1 MEVLRWSKIMFAVA
15 YVVLIAGVF
24 LALGGSAYAASATS
38 PPSNQ
43 EECDVNNSASDQ
55 YCEETSVPE
64 VPTTPGGAP
73 AEDTRVAGVKVS
85 ATAGS
90 DTASAEAVQ
99 AEALPNTGLSLLGVV
114 VFGGALVAG
123 GLVLRRR
130 EQRKN

>member
-1 MEVLRWSKIMFAVA
+1 MIRSSKVVFAVA

-55 YCEETSVPE
+55 YCEDTTTVPE
-64 VPTTPGGAP
+64 DTIVPEG
-73 AEDTRVAGVKVS
+73 TRVEGVKVS

-114 VFGGALVAG
+114 VVGGALVAG